1 MRSTSWHWKRDLKY
15 KKGVHKHAETEV
27 GIRVYYTIL
36 KKKEINSYL
45 TESRYHI
52 FEKWRRIKDV

>member
-1 MRSTSWHWKRDLKY
+1 
-15 KKGVHKHAETEV
+15 VHKHAETEV
-27 GIRVYYTIL
+27 GIRVYYAIL